1 MNRIKW
7 AWLIAMLSISL
18 LAPAAQEGE
27 TPSAQEILQAAVHT
41 LHPPIFQAQVHLEDV
56 RPDEEPL
63 ITLLKVWVEGSD
75 KALIEVQS
83 EGVQQGQK
91 ILRVGD
97 EVLILFPKICKVLP
111 LAPQQSLFGTVFNVG
126 DLARVDL
133 VADYQPTRSGS
144 ERSSKE
150 RQHTSW
156 TSRQRRRMPPTIGSY
171 SGRASRISF
180 LCRRSFSPSPGSCSM

>member
-83 EGVQQGQK
+83 
-91 ILRVGD
+91 
-97 EVLILFPKICKVLP
+97 
-111 LAPQQSLFGTVFNVG
+111 
-126 DLARVDL
+126 
-133 VADYQPTRSGS
+133 
-144 ERSSKE
+144 
-150 RQHTSW
+150 
-156 TSRQRRRMPPTIGSY
+156 
-171 SGRASRISF
+171 
-180 LCRRSFSPSPGSCSM
+180 